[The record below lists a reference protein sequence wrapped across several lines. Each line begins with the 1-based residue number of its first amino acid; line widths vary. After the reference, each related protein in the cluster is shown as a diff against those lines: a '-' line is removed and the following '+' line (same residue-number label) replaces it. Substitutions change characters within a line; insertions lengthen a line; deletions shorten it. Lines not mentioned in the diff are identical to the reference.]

1 MYPIRFENL
10 YFEKI
15 WGGRDFKAIRDNLP
29 EGNIGESWD
38 IACHRHGVSI
48 VINGYLKGQTLQEI
62 IEEYGHDL
70 VGSKVGV
77 EKFPLLV
84 KLINSREKLSVQVHP
99 GDEYAM
105 KNENELGKTEAW
117 YVIDAKPNAKL
128 IVGTKNCT
136 KKEFEK
142 AIEENDAE
150 KIHYYTNK
158 INASI
163 QKKLNYETIVNECN
177 SRLEAC
183 IDQISDF
190 SEKIKIEENINVA
203 KKEKNR
209 ILEFFNKLIK
219 NLNRKKNFENYVL
232 KPSENHIERLTDE
245 VDKSIG
251 NLYNQIFEFA
261 VQMKDNKDKIN
272 MAFNAMMQG

>member
-1 MYPIRFENL
+1 MPNITKEDFKQDLQELVEIENQKQMNLAVLFENSLANSKEIRLTEFKDRL
-10 YFEKI
+10 YIQANYYNTLEKYQLEI
-15 WGGRDFKAIRDNLP
+15 DDLVTQYKKQLDKLFDVCSTRYI
-29 EGNIGESWD
+29 NIQRELATAVQS
-38 IACHRHGVSI
+38 
-48 VINGYLKGQTLQEI
+48 EI
-62 IEEYGHDL
+62 I
-70 VGSKVGV
+70 VVTNIS
-77 EKFPLLV
+77 
-84 KLINSREKLSVQVHP
+84 INKQNL
-99 GDEYAM
+99 
-105 KNENELGKTEAW
+105 
-117 YVIDAKPNAKL
+117 
-128 IVGTKNCT
+128 
-136 KKEFEK
+136 EK

-219 NLNRKKNFENYVL
+219 NLNRKKITR
-232 KPSENHIERLTDE
+232 H
-245 VDKSIG
+245 KS
-251 NLYNQIFEFA
+251 F
-261 VQMKDNKDKIN
+261 
-272 MAFNAMMQG
+272 

>member
-1 MYPIRFENL
+1 MPNITKEDFKQDLQELVEIENQKQMNLAVLFENSLANSKEIRLTEFKDRL
-10 YFEKI
+10 YIQANYYNTLEKYQ
-15 WGGRDFKAIRDNLP
+15 L
-29 EGNIGESWD
+29 
-38 IACHRHGVSI
+38 
-48 VINGYLKGQTLQEI
+48 EI
-62 IEEYGHDL
+62 DDL
-70 VGSKVGV
+70 VIQYK
-77 EKFPLLV
+77 KQLD
-84 KLINSREKLSVQVHP
+84 KLFDVTNISINKQNL
-99 GDEYAM
+99 
-105 KNENELGKTEAW
+105 
-117 YVIDAKPNAKL
+117 
-128 IVGTKNCT
+128 
-136 KKEFEK
+136 EK

-183 IDQISDF
+183 IEQISDF

>member
-1 MYPIRFENL
+1 MYIKYKSLSNQSIQIVNVNVQNCKTITTENNKL
-10 YFEKI
+10 MINMPEDSK
-15 WGGRDFKAIRDNLP
+15 DKTAIFTLSSTEDAKKSLDKLFDVCSTRYI
-29 EGNIGESWD
+29 NIQRELATAVQS
-38 IACHRHGVSI
+38 
-48 VINGYLKGQTLQEI
+48 EI
-62 IEEYGHDL
+62 I
-70 VGSKVGV
+70 VVTNIS
-77 EKFPLLV
+77 
-84 KLINSREKLSVQVHP
+84 INKQNL
-99 GDEYAM
+99 
-105 KNENELGKTEAW
+105 
-117 YVIDAKPNAKL
+117 
-128 IVGTKNCT
+128 
-136 KKEFEK
+136 EK

-183 IDQISDF
+183 IEQISDF

-219 NLNRKKNFENYVL
+219 NLNRKKNFQNYVL
-232 KPSENHIERLTDE
+232 KPSENYIECLTDE

-251 NLYNQIFEFA
+251 SLYNQIFEFA

>member
-1 MYPIRFENL
+1 MPNITKEDFKQDLQELVEIENQKQMNLAVLFENSLANSKEIRLTEFKDRL
-10 YFEKI
+10 YIQANYYNTLEKYQLEI
-15 WGGRDFKAIRDNLP
+15 DDLVTQYKKQLDKLFDVCSTRYI
-29 EGNIGESWD
+29 NIQRELATAVQS
-38 IACHRHGVSI
+38 
-48 VINGYLKGQTLQEI
+48 EI
-62 IEEYGHDL
+62 I
-70 VGSKVGV
+70 VVTNIS
-77 EKFPLLV
+77 
-84 KLINSREKLSVQVHP
+84 INKQNL
-99 GDEYAM
+99 
-105 KNENELGKTEAW
+105 
-117 YVIDAKPNAKL
+117 
-128 IVGTKNCT
+128 
-136 KKEFEK
+136 EK

-190 SEKIKIEENINVA
+190 SEKIKIEEN
-203 KKEKNR
+203 
-209 ILEFFNKLIK
+209 
-219 NLNRKKNFENYVL
+219 KNFENYVL

>member
-1 MYPIRFENL
+1 MPNITKEDFKQDLQELVEIENQKQMNLAVLFENSLANSKEIRLTEFKDRL
-10 YFEKI
+10 YIQANYYNTLEKYQLEI
-15 WGGRDFKAIRDNLP
+15 DDLVTQYKKQLDKLFDVCSTRYI
-29 EGNIGESWD
+29 NIQRELATAVQS
-38 IACHRHGVSI
+38 
-48 VINGYLKGQTLQEI
+48 EI
-62 IEEYGHDL
+62 I
-70 VGSKVGV
+70 VVTNIS
-77 EKFPLLV
+77 
-84 KLINSREKLSVQVHP
+84 INKQNL
-99 GDEYAM
+99 
-105 KNENELGKTEAW
+105 
-117 YVIDAKPNAKL
+117 
-128 IVGTKNCT
+128 
-136 KKEFEK
+136 EK

-219 NLNRKKNFENYVL
+219 NLNKKKNYEKNVL